1 MNLDSIELINRLLS
15 VKNEC
20 TVTASYQKEY
30 PDSVND
36 FRSAFDTETGTPDD
50 IHYLQP
56 FEDKNGFVS
65 GLSMLDMLM
74 CAGKQSLRLLH

>member
-1 MNLDSIELINRLLS
+1 
-15 VKNEC
+15 
-20 TVTASYQKEY
+20 
-30 PDSVND
+30 VND
-36 FRSAFDTETGTPDD
+36 FRNAFDTETGTPDD

-65 GLSMLDMLM
+65 GLSMLDLLM